1 MAMENPPCS
10 IGNTNLQTGP
20 LLQCESTFVQ
30 GQTLVPYQC
39 VVRRAD
45 WEQMRTSFLEDAEN
59 HAQWEYVC
67 RTIIVYLL

>member
-1 MAMENPPCS
+1 MF
-10 IGNTNLQTGP
+10 
-20 LLQCESTFVQ
+20 ESTFVQ

-67 RTIIVYLL
+67 WTIIVNCLSFGNVLYKYIYIYVQL